1 MAKKQEHTDV
11 EIPAGI
17 TPTYTH
23 GKLALAKGG
32 KSVHKDM
39 ATPEVKVTING
50 QNVVLTPINE
60 RRKTHAILH
69 AFQSHV
75 KNLIRGVEDGYT
87 YKLSVVHSHFPM
99 NIKVKGNIV
108 EISNYLG
115 EKNPRLSTIVGKE
128 TKVDI
133 KGKDIT
139 VTGSNLEDVSQT
151 AANME
156 KATRDTKKDQR
167 VFQDGIY
174 ITHKGVEA

>member
-1 MAKKQEHTDV
+1 MAKTTHITMA
-11 EIPAGI
+11 IPAGI
-17 TPTYTH
+17 SITYHEGMLT
-23 GKLALAKGG
+23 LTKGG
-32 KSVHKDM
+32 KHVFKQL
-39 ATPEVKVTING
+39 ATPEVNVEVHG
-50 QNVVLTPINE
+50 QDVKLTPVDK
-60 RRKTHAILH
+60 RRNTFAVLN
-69 AFQSHV
+69 AFESHV
-75 KNLIRGVEDGYT
+75 KNLIQGLEKGYT

-99 NIKVKGNIV
+99 NIKVKGDVV

-115 EKNPRLSTIVGKE
+115 EKNPRLSKIVGKE

-139 VTGSNLEDVSQT
+139 VTGNNLEDVSQT

-174 ITHKGVEA
+174 ITSKGVLL